1 MFDFAT
7 EASQELQSWLRENG
21 IIDIKKAGTL
31 LIEEGQVSKYVVILL
46 KGEVAV
52 NTTDQNGVSQRL
64 AVLNQ
69 GAIVGEMSWLE
80 QRPAV
85 ADVVAE
91 TESEVLVLNVDLLES
106 MRTEVP
112 ALAAEWQR
120 LVRELAAQLKQNAWI
135 HRYEGQAKTLSH

>member
-7 EASQELQSWLRENG
+7 EASQALQEWLRDNG
-21 IIDIKKAGTL
+21 MIDIKKAGTL

-64 AVLNQ
+64 LSLTREPLSA
-69 GAIVGEMSWLE
+69 EMSWLE

-91 TESEVLVLNVDLLES
+91 TESEVLVLNVDLLKH
-106 MRTEVP
+106 
-112 ALAAEWQR
+112 AD
-120 LVRELAAQLKQNAWI
+120 
-135 HRYEGQAKTLSH
+135 